1 MHVDQL
7 EMVKEELLDEK
18 TNVVVI
24 TFNNEE
30 VGKRWKLETKTTYN
44 TYTDINKN
52 FYSLLGLKRSLENAS
67 NSSAM
72 DYYGSALA
80 RGETAI
86 SALEDD
92 DHLQMGGNI
101 MVTRGNEADD
111 VIVNYLHPSKSSDD
125 RPKVKFLLDKVSK
138 LNELR

>member
-30 VGKRWKLETKTTYN
+30 IGKRWKLETKTTYN

-86 SALEDD
+86 AALEND
-92 DHLQMGGNI
+92 DHLQMGGNLL
-101 MVTRGNEADD
+101 VSRANEAD
-111 VIVNYLHPSKSSDD
+111 VIVSHLHPSKSSDD

-138 LNELR
+138 LNELRM